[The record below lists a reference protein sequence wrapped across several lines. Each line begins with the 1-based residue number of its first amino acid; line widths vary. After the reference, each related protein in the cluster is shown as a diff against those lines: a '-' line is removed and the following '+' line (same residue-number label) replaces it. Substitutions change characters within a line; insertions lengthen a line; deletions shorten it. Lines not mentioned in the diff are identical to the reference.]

1 MGTFHDIFGP
11 LTKEHCDYFL
21 FFSILG
27 FILLI
32 ISIATLVFYILQN
45 GRKANLNVITNIVV
59 IITGYF
65 LAYYSNR
72 ILYTI
77 CKKM

>member
-11 LTKEHCDYFL
+11 LTKDHCEYFL

-32 ISIATLVFYILQN
+32 TSIATLVFYILQN
-45 GRKANLNVITNIVV
+45 GRKASLNIITNIVV

-77 CKKM
+77 CKKI